1 MIYIDRFP
9 YLISVK
15 QNLKHRRNVF
25 FFFQETDTDLSC
37 PSQYSDGAI
46 FKQIVS
52 AGRMKKNG
60 YTVYQSLL

>member
-1 MIYIDRFP
+1 MDHFP
-9 YLISVK
+9 YLIYVK
-15 QNLKHRRNVF
+15 QNLKHRRNKSV